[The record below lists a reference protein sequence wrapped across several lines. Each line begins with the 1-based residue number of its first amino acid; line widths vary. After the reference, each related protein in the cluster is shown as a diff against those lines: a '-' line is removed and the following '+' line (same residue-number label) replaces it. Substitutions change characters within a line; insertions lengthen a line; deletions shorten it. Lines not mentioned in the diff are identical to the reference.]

1 MKPLESRK
9 TLIPKPLASDLLNQ
23 YLWSMRFSS
32 DFLNDQIYPLDWWS
46 NEKEEGSTELKWKR
60 GSDRGL
66 QKHYC
71 IKSGALK
78 WLSLLFSEFLWIG
91 WTLHNVQSRG
101 VPLLFYS
108 PSSTESAKRG
118 ENGQLV
124 RKKKQIKKG
133 LHSREVEEQKRE
145 RQLSEKESTA
155 EKFRCADCALTWSLI
170 LRMRR
175 IFSNSNLFRDKTGQ
189 KTNRNVLL
197 LLFRKKEHQQQI
209 QTIKR
214 KGSREKKTIKNTKE
228 ISVKNK

>member
-124 RKKKQIKKG
+124 RKKNKLKRAFTHMKWR
-133 LHSREVEEQKRE
+133 SRRG
-145 RQLSEKESTA
+145 R
-155 EKFRCADCALTWSLI
+155 
-170 LRMRR
+170 
-175 IFSNSNLFRDKTGQ
+175 
-189 KTNRNVLL
+189 
-197 LLFRKKEHQQQI
+197 
-209 QTIKR
+209 
-214 KGSREKKTIKNTKE
+214 GS
-228 ISVKNK
+228 SVKNKLRQKSFGVQTALLLEVWF